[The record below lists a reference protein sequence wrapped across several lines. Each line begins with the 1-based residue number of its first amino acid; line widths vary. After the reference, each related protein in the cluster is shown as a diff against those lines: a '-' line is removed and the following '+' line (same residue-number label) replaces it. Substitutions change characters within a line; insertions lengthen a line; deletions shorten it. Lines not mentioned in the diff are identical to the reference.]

1 VGKSIIV
8 DHKGKKGEKNKNKE
22 KDAKEVVS
30 SVLWTKGGR
39 LASI

>member
-1 VGKSIIV
+1 M
-8 DHKGKKGEKNKNKE
+8 KGGKNKNKE

-39 LASI
+39 FELPFDVIM